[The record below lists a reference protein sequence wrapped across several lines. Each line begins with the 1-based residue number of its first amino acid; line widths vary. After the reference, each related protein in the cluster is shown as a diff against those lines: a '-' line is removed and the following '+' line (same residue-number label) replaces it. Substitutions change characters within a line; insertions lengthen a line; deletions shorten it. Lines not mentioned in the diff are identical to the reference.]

1 MTKNHRLEQWPTNT
15 FYGSSRTRC
24 DSQRVCGNRFAA
36 KRRKQEG
43 RPVSTPLGSASDAYI
58 LHWAICRHLFVSF
71 VPHFPSFLRIPN
83 SFADSNFGTPHTT
96 THYSELVK
104 TALSSFYS
112 FIINNELVDKV
123 NVRQDPF
130 LIFQTSQQPFSFCRF
145 ATLPFNECVIL
156 RMDSNPQIDTIL
168 LLNYH
173 CGVMRTALS
182 TSSFLLIPYC
192 IINLLIRQVN
202 YWFEFIFPFSIF
214 TAP

>member
-1 MTKNHRLEQWPTNT
+1 MASATFHWIWKMGSSENIWKWQLVEILLRIHVLWMTKNHRLEQWPTNT

-123 NVRQDPF
+123 NVR
-130 LIFQTSQQPFSFCRF
+130 
-145 ATLPFNECVIL
+145 
-156 RMDSNPQIDTIL
+156 
-168 LLNYH
+168 
-173 CGVMRTALS
+173 
-182 TSSFLLIPYC
+182 
-192 IINLLIRQVN
+192 
-202 YWFEFIFPFSIF
+202 
-214 TAP
+214 